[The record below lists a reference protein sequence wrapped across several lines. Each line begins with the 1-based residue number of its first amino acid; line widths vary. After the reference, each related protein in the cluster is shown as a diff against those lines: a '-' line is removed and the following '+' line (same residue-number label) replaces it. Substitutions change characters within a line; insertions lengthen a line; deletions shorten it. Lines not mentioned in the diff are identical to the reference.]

1 MRVVVTGGL
10 VACALGALGCGPA
23 FQTRLPDVAIVPSRM
38 VVLPPMVRE
47 LELDASDERTE
58 LAEAD
63 DAVRDSVDG
72 EIHRQANLRGA
83 HVFAPTDFDG
93 QDPSVRLLYARFW
106 RWTAAASMEIAAQ
119 KTGHRD
125 FGLRSVGDWHFG
137 GKLGPLADALRA
149 DTALAVVVHDT
160 HETAGRAILN
170 GMAHSYT
177 FWKQIGVACLVSLH
191 DGRMI
196 WCDVRVD
203 AWGDLKNPA
212 VAGAAIRELL
222 ASLDAPP
229 PPAAGAK

>member
-1 MRVVVTGGL
+1 V
-10 VACALGALGCGPA
+10 
-23 FQTRLPDVAIVPSRM
+23 
-38 VVLPPMVRE
+38 
-47 LELDASDERTE
+47 DERTE
-58 LAEAD
+58 LDEAD
-63 DAVRDSVDG
+63 DAVRDNVDG
-72 EIHRQANLRGA
+72 EIHRQASLRGA
-83 HVFAPTDFDG
+83 RLFAPTDFEG
-93 QDPSVRLLYARFW
+93 QDPSVRLLYARLW

-125 FGLRSVGDWHFG
+125 FGRHSVGDWRFG
-137 GKLGPLADALRA
+137 GNLGPLADALQA

-170 GMAHSYT
+170 GMAHRYT

-203 AWGDLKNPA
+203 AWGDLKTPA